1 MTEALS
7 RTPGAEQREGGRPWP
22 RTLVAIRAAGRPPV
36 GMTRESAPTPEDDDT
51 ELIRRVAA
59 KDRHAFEALYQR
71 HAPRVQ
77 RYLYRLLSR
86 PDVIEE
92 VLDDVMLVVWQSA
105 ARFNHA
111 SRVST
116 WIYGIA
122 HHKALKARA
131 RLAGRGTEVPVS
143 DQEPLDTDGAD
154 VVTLRGEL
162 GRTVARGL
170 AELSPEQRAVVELT
184 FYHDRSYEEI
194 ARIMR
199 SPVNTVKTRMFH
211 ARRRLAPILS
221 ALGLGA
227 SLRAKE
233 ARG

>member
-1 MTEALS
+1 MTEALVT
-7 RTPGAEQREGGRPWP
+7 TPGAVQREGGRLWP
-22 RTLVAIRAAGRPPV
+22 RTVAAVRAPGRQSV
-36 GMTRESAPTPEDDDT
+36 GMARESAATPEDDDP

-77 RYLYRLLSR
+77 RYLCRHLSR

-92 VLDDVMLVVWQSA
+92 VLDDVMLVVWESA
-105 ARFNHA
+105 SRFNNA

-131 RLAGRGTEVPVS
+131 RLSGRGVEVPVP
-143 DQEPLDTDGAD
+143 DQQPMDADGPET
-154 VVTLRGEL
+154 VTLRGEL
-162 GRTVARGL
+162 GRTLARGL
-170 AELSPEQRAVVELT
+170 DALSPEQRAVVELT
-184 FYHDRSYEEI
+184 FYHDRSYQEI

-211 ARRRLAPILS
+211 ARRRLAPLLS
-221 ALGLGA
+221 ALGLGP
-227 SLRAKE
+227 SLREKE
-233 ARG
+233 AP